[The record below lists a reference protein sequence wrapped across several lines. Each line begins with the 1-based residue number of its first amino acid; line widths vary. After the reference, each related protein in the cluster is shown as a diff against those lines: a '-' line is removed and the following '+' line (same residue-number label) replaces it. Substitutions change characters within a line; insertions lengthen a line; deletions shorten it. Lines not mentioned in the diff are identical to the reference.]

1 MRHRSRSVFRRLG
14 AALAATALVIG
25 LLGPRPLL
33 AADLLVP
40 ICSDGSTSVDEDSAV
55 NDSVSCLLTESGDTY
70 QVDNNVN
77 HGSLALD
84 ANDGSFH
91 YTPDGDYFGSDAFD
105 FHVADP
111 DGDSN
116 TKTISITVDPVND
129 APSFSKGPNQTVPEN
144 DGTTSVAWATNL
156 SEGPSNESSQTL
168 SFNVSNNNTSLF
180 STQPDVSSSGVLSFR
195 PAASQSGSATVTV
208 SLTDSGGTA
217 NGGDDTSPT
226 QQFTITVTGTNDP
239 PSFTKGADQ
248 TRLEDAGP
256 QSVSGW
262 ATGISPGPPDESGQN
277 VTFVVTNNNTG
288 LFSTDPAVSPSGTLT
303 YTPAANQNGS
313 ATVTLHAHDDG
324 GGSTDD
330 SPAQTFTITI
340 TQVNDVPS
348 FTKGANQSVAENSG
362 TRTVSGWASSISEGP
377 SNESGQTVS
386 FIVTNNNTGLF
397 STDPAVSSSGTL
409 TFTPAAS
416 QVGSATVSVSIKD
429 NGGIANGGDD
439 TSAVQTFTI
448 SVTGVNDPPS
458 FVKGA
463 DQTDLEDA
471 PAQSVSGWATAISP
485 GPSDESGQTVTFVV
499 SNNNTGLFSAQPA
512 VSSGGTL
519 TYTPALNANGSAT
532 VSLHAHDNGG
542 GTADS
547 PTQTFTITITAVNDP
562 PTFTKG
568 ADQVDDENAGPQSVA
583 GWATA
588 ISKGPANEAS
598 QTVAFTVTNNNTAL
612 FSSQPAISSSGTLTY
627 TPALSKNGA
636 ATVSVQLF
644 DNGAAP
650 GDNSSAIVTF
660 TITVTAINDPPSF
673 VKGADQTDLEDAG
686 AQSVPGWATAISA
699 GPPDEAAQTVTFIVV
714 SNTKP
719 ALFSVLPAVGPTGTL
734 AYTLAPNANGSATI
748 GVNLH
753 DNGTT
758 VNGGSDTSATQT
770 FKINVTPV
778 NDAPAC
784 VATTSATFVGTTL
797 SSSLATACADLDLNA
812 LAFSLV
818 SPATHG
824 TAAVS
829 SNGSFSYAPDT
840 GFQGNDT
847 FSFKANDGTA
857 DFERRHD
864 GHPRLARPDRQER
877 CRADRIPRDR
887 PGQRPD
893 GDPRPGQR
901 SGQAGRTALDHIGNP
916 GHEGQR
922 DDHRRRNGPGL

>member
-1 MRHRSRSVFRRLG
+1 M
-14 AALAATALVIG
+14 
-25 LLGPRPLL
+25 
-33 AADLLVP
+33 
-40 ICSDGSTSVDEDSAV
+40 
-55 NDSVSCLLTESGDTY
+55 
-70 QVDNNVN
+70 
-77 HGSLALD
+77 
-84 ANDGSFH
+84 
-91 YTPDGDYFGSDAFD
+91 
-105 FHVADP
+105 
-111 DGDSN
+111 
-116 TKTISITVDPVND
+116 
-129 APSFSKGPNQTVPEN
+129 
-144 DGTTSVAWATNL
+144 
-156 SEGPSNESSQTL
+156 

-303 YTPAANQNGS
+303 YTPAANRNGS

-547 PTQTFTITITAVNDP
+547 PTQTFTITIAAVNDP

-598 QTVAFTVTNNNTAL
+598 QTVDVHGHEQQHRPL
-612 FSSQPAISSSGTLTY
+612 L
-627 TPALSKNGA
+627 GA
-636 ATVSVQLF
+636 AGDQLER
-644 DNGAAP
+644 DADLHAGAEQERR
-650 GDNSSAIVTF
+650 GDGLSSTLRQRSSAWR
-660 TITVTAINDPPSF
+660 
-673 VKGADQTDLEDAG
+673 Q
-686 AQSVPGWATAISA
+686 Q
-699 GPPDEAAQTVTFIVV
+699 Q
-714 SNTKP
+714 
-719 ALFSVLPAVGPTGTL
+719 
-734 AYTLAPNANGSATI
+734 
-748 GVNLH
+748 
-753 DNGTT
+753 
-758 VNGGSDTSATQT
+758 
-770 FKINVTPV
+770 
-778 NDAPAC
+778 
-784 VATTSATFVGTTL
+784 
-797 SSSLATACADLDLNA
+797 
-812 LAFSLV
+812 
-818 SPATHG
+818 
-824 TAAVS
+824 
-829 SNGSFSYAPDT
+829 
-840 GFQGNDT
+840 
-847 FSFKANDGTA
+847 
-857 DFERRHD
+857 R
-864 GHPRLARPDRQER
+864 DRQ
-877 CRADRIPRDR
+877 
-887 PGQRPD
+887 
-893 GDPRPGQR
+893 R
-901 SGQAGRTALDHIGNP
+901 SRSP
-916 GHEGQR
+916 
-922 DDHRRRNGPGL
+922 